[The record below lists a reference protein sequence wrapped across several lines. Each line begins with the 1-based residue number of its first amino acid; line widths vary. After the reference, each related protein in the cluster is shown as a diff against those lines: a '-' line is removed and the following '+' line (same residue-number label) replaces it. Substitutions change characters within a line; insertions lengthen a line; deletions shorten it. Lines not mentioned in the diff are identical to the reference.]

1 MMRIP
6 TVREPTQGQL
16 LTMAYVD
23 GKLTEL
29 SRRKLEDVLRRDP
42 ALMREATGHVHHYN
56 PATGQFEELSH
67 DDSAV
72 SPIPLRQI

>member
-1 MMRIP
+1 MRIP
-6 TVREPTQGQL
+6 TREPTQGQL
-16 LTMAYVD
+16 LAMAYVD
-23 GKLTEL
+23 SERTEL
-29 SRRKLEDVLRRDP
+29 SRRKFNDVLRRDP

-56 PATGQFEELSH
+56 PATGQFEELIH